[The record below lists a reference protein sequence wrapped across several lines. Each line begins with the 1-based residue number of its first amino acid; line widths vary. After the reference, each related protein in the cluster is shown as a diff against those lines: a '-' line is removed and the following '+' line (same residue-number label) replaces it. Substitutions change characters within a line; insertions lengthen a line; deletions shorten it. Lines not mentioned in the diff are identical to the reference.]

1 MRYLPH
7 EYTFEISVYV
17 NPHIILVHVY
27 TCIGVFNPLIL
38 AWKALIKKLFCDVQC
53 DVKTR

>member
-38 AWKALIKKLFCDVQC
+38 AWKAFIKKLFCDV
-53 DVKTR
+53 KTR